1 MINKRGIAQDSL
13 KDLILWILLIILA
26 GFSVWFLF
34 KKLGIR

>member
-1 MINKRGIAQDSL
+1 MDKKGIAQDSL
-13 KDLILWILLIILA
+13 KDFILWVLLILLA